1 MLPGWY
7 DDFKDET
14 AESVWTD
21 GNNIEDIAHA
31 SRYLEG
37 SYIVKDYVKSRKH
50 ECQYMIIGYMGHGSF
65 QRCGYEDGS
74 GEIAY
79 PDLDTLF
86 SEELID
92 GICLERDWYKVTD
105 IWCEPDMDETDD
117 VIEAYR
123 RAVEQRKQEPGDKY
137 HIGCLINYDS
147 SVEKIVKAVSR
158 VFSEAFEP
166 QDFTVEKCMN
176 VAVNIRK
183 APDDGASIYWS
194 S

>member
-1 MLPGWY
+1 MLINTPEEYEQYHLLPGWY

-14 AESVWTD
+14 AESVWIT

-50 ECQYMIIGYMGHGSF
+50 E
-65 QRCGYEDGS
+65 
-74 GEIAY
+74 
-79 PDLDTLF
+79 
-86 SEELID
+86 
-92 GICLERDWYKVTD
+92 WYD
-105 IWCEPDMDETDD
+105 ACFIENIY
-117 VIEAYR
+117 IEAYR
-123 RAVEQRKQEPGDKY
+123 RAAEQRKQEPGDKY

-147 SVEKIVKAVSR
+147 SVEKIVKVVSR

-183 APDDGASIYWS
+183 ALDDGASIYWS